1 MVMQSVTKPDP
12 VLITVLLL
20 IVMLNS
26 AFLDVVIDALMVTQS
41 RLDQENGSQDL
52 QGLSWAVFSIGGII
66 GSLCSAYFTEYL
78 KPTHAFLAYG
88 ILSIFIVVGGF
99 NINPQ
104 IEENTLTSERNQLSI
119 LQNLK

>member
-1 MVMQSVTKPDP
+1 
-12 VLITVLLL
+12 
-20 IVMLNS
+20 
-26 AFLDVVIDALMVTQS
+26 
-41 RLDQENGSQDL
+41 L

-88 ILSIFIVVGGF
+88 ILSLFIVVGGF

-104 IEENTLTSERNQLSI
+104 IEENTFTSERNQMSI